1 MQLKEKKVHISLLVS
16 IMENRQQ
23 EMPSKHL
30 DVEFENIDHEKI
42 RQCSTII
49 NLMKKLTLEILN
61 MKKLDNNVPQ

>member
-1 MQLKEKKVHISLLVS
+1 
-16 IMENRQQ
+16 MENRQQ

-30 DVEFENIDHEKI
+30 DVEFESIDHEKI

-49 NLMKKLTLEILN
+49 NQMKKLTLEILN

>member
-16 IMENRQQ
+16 VMENRQQ

-42 RQCSTII
+42 R
-49 NLMKKLTLEILN
+49 
-61 MKKLDNNVPQ
+61 